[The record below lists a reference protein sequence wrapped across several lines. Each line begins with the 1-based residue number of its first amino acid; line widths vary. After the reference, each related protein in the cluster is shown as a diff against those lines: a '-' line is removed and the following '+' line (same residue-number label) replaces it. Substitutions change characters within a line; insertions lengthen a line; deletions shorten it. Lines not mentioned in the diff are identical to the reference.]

1 MSLPP
6 SRVDQS
12 LTLVV
17 LAMLII
23 GCFFVLQPFITAL
36 VWAAILCTT
45 TWPLYWRVT
54 ARLRDRSGLSAF
66 VMVVLLAL
74 LMIAPFIVVGA
85 TIADNAALMA
95 QWGRQLLESGPPDP
109 PAWVARMPLIGT
121 TVAAYWSSMAH
132 DTAQLLVVL
141 RDYVEPLRKFLV
153 ASGTS
158 VVGAILQM
166 TLAIFI
172 AWFMFRDGHSIAEHL
187 ERVAQ
192 RIAGDRGIQLASVAA
207 ATVRGVVLGLLGT
220 ALVQGVVAAIGF
232 WLAGI
237 QAAPLLGLLTFF
249 LSPVPIG
256 PPLVWVPAGLWLIQ
270 NGQTGWGLFVLLWGA
285 LAVSTIDN
293 FIKPLIISRGS
304 RLAVRAG
311 AARRAGRRDRVRLH
325 RRLPRA
331 GAARRRLRA
340 ADGMGGV
347 AWTHRARH
355 TAWRRRAQR
364 LVARRHRA
372 RRARCARAGR
382 GIALPRV
389 TGYRTAAA
397 AARSATSRARKGA
410 SVCTISANT
419 LGVAAMT
426 WPPCR

>member
-1 MSLPP
+1 MALPP

-12 LTLVV
+12 LTLAV
-17 LAMLII
+17 LAMLIV

-54 ARLRDRSGLSAF
+54 ARLRDRSGLSAL

-85 TIADNAALMA
+85 TIADNAALVA
-95 QWGRQLLESGPPDP
+95 QWGRQMLEVGPPDP
-109 PAWVARMPLIGT
+109 PAWVARLPLIGT

-132 DTAQLLVVL
+132 DTAQLLGVL

-153 ASGTS
+153 ASGAS

-172 AWFMFRDGHSIAEHL
+172 AWFMFRDGHAIAEHL
-187 ERVAQ
+187 MRVAQ
-192 RIAGDRGIQLASVAA
+192 RIAGDRGKELASLAA

-220 ALVQGVVAAIGF
+220 ALVQGVVAGIGF
-232 WLAGI
+232 WIAGM

-270 NGQTGWGLFVLLWGA
+270 NGETGWGLFVLLWGT

-293 FIKPLIISRGS
+293 IIKPLIISRGVDLPFVLVLLGVLGGAIAFGFIGIFLGPVLLAVGYALLMEWAASRGRIELVTPADADRNGATPGVIERIGPDAREPAS
-304 RLAVRAG
+304 RL
-311 AARRAGRRDRVRLH
+311 RD
-325 RRLPRA
+325 
-331 GAARRRLRA
+331 
-340 ADGMGGV
+340 
-347 AWTHRARH
+347 
-355 TAWRRRAQR
+355 
-364 LVARRHRA
+364 
-372 RRARCARAGR
+372 
-382 GIALPRV
+382 
-389 TGYRTAAA
+389 
-397 AARSATSRARKGA
+397 
-410 SVCTISANT
+410 
-419 LGVAAMT
+419 
-426 WPPCR
+426 

>member
-12 LTLVV
+12 LTLAV

-172 AWFMFRDGHSIAEHL
+172 AWFMFRDGHSIAGHL

-293 FIKPLIISRGS
+293 IIKPLIISRGVDLPFVLVLLGVLGGAIAFGFIGIFLGPVL
-304 RLAVRAG
+304 LAVGYALLMEW
-311 AARRAGRRDRVRLH
+311 AASRGRIELVTPHGDAERNGSSRNAIERVVPEARERD
-325 RRLPRA
+325 
-331 GAARRRLRA
+331 AAS
-340 ADGMGGV
+340 
-347 AWTHRARH
+347 
-355 TAWRRRAQR
+355 
-364 LVARRHRA
+364 
-372 RRARCARAGR
+372 
-382 GIALPRV
+382 P
-389 TGYRTAAA
+389 
-397 AARSATSRARKGA
+397 SRE
-410 SVCTISANT
+410 
-419 LGVAAMT
+419 
-426 WPPCR
+426 

>member
-12 LTLVV
+12 LTLAV

-172 AWFMFRDGHSIAEHL
+172 AWFMFRDGHSIAAHL

-293 FIKPLIISRGS
+293 IIKPLIISRGVDLPFVLVLLGVLGGAIAFGFIGIFLGPVL
-304 RLAVRAG
+304 LAVGYALLMEW
-311 AARRAGRRDRVRLH
+311 AASRGRIELVTPHGDAERNGSSRNVIERVVPDARERD
-325 RRLPRA
+325 
-331 GAARRRLRA
+331 AASHS
-340 ADGMGGV
+340 GE
-347 AWTHRARH
+347 
-355 TAWRRRAQR
+355 
-364 LVARRHRA
+364 
-372 RRARCARAGR
+372 
-382 GIALPRV
+382 
-389 TGYRTAAA
+389 
-397 AARSATSRARKGA
+397 
-410 SVCTISANT
+410 
-419 LGVAAMT
+419 
-426 WPPCR
+426 